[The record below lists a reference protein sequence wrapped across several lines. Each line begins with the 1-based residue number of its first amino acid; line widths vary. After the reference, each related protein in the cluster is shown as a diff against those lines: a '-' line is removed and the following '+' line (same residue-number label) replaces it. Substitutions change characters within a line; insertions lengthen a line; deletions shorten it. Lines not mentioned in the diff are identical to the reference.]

1 MEGLT
6 GGQKAALF
14 VIALGEEVSAQL
26 YPHLSESEI
35 EDLTM
40 QIANIGKVSSDSV
53 DSIFEDFYQTLLAEK
68 YVSEGGVE
76 YARDILE
83 KALGADK
90 AEEVVQKLST
100 FLQVTPFDFIRRTD
114 PANLL
119 NFLQNEHPQT
129 IALVL
134 AYLKPNQAAAVLSR
148 LTAATQVEV
157 TRRISLMDRT
167 SPDIIREVERIL
179 EKNLSTIST
188 QEMTTAGGVTSMVE
202 ILNHVDRS
210 TEKTILETLEK
221 EDAELAAEI
230 KNMMFVFEDIVTLD
244 DRSIQQVLRE
254 VDTKELSL
262 ALKGVSEDVSEK
274 IFKNMSKRAAAMLKE
289 DMEYMGPV
297 RLKDVEGAQQR
308 IVNVIRALE
317 DAGEIIIARGE
328 TEMIL

>member
-26 YPHLSESEI
+26 YPHLTESEI

-40 QIANIGKVSSDSV
+40 QIANIGKVSSDSI
-53 DSIFEDFYQTLLAEK
+53 DSIYEDFYQTILAEK

-76 YARDILE
+76 YAREILE
-83 KALGADK
+83 KALGPEK

-134 AYLKPNQAAAVLSR
+134 AYLKPNQAAAVLAR
-148 LTAATQVEV
+148 LPAYTQVEV
-157 TRRISLMDRT
+157 TRRVSLMDRT

-179 EKNLSTIST
+179 EKNLSSVMT
-188 QEMTTAGGVTSMVE
+188 QEMTSAGGVNSMVE

-221 EDAELAAEI
+221 EDSDLAAQI
-230 KNMMFVFEDIVTLD
+230 KNMMFVFEDIITLD

-254 VDTKELSL
+254 VDSKELSL
-262 ALKGVSEDVSEK
+262 ALKGVSEEVSAK
-274 IFKNMSKRAAAMLKE
+274 IFKNMSKRAAAMLGE

-317 DAGEIIIARGE
+317 DAGEIVIARGE
-328 TEMIL
+328 TEMVL